1 MGGFIRWFLDNLGCR
16 PPKFCENKNRKEVRY
31 GNRMHVLLQITAQAK
46 NKKSYCRRRR
56 AVTFNNLGMI
66 LDSHASCYHYSNGS
80 RVQSSVLL
88 KEIIVYNIIM
98 NNEIVVHGVYK
109 HFKGDM
115 YIVEDLARHSETN
128 EIMVIYRALYGNGQL
143 YVRPLE
149 MFLSPVDRDKYP
161 DVKQKYRFELQEIKS
176 KR

>member
-1 MGGFIRWFLDNLGCR
+1 
-16 PPKFCENKNRKEVRY
+16 
-31 GNRMHVLLQITAQAK
+31 
-46 NKKSYCRRRR
+46 
-56 AVTFNNLGMI
+56 MI
-66 LDSHASCYHYSNGS
+66 LDSHAPCYHYSNGS
-80 RVQSSVLL
+80 RVQSRVLHR
-88 KEIIVYNIIM
+88 EIIVYNTIM
-98 NNEIVVHGVYK
+98 NNGIVVHGIYK

-149 MFLSPVDRDKYP
+149 MFLSLVDKNKYP
-161 DVKQKYRFELQEIKS
+161 DVKQKYRFELQEIKN